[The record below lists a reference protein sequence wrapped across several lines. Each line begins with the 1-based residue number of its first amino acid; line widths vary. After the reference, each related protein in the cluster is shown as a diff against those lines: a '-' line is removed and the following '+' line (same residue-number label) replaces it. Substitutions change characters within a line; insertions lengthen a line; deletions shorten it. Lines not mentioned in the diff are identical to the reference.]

1 MKLFFSI
8 RDDIKFKR
16 FVHKDNVQTVLKL
29 FKNKLINA
37 VTPSQD
43 QAQSHYSNQL
53 LFEEADENM
62 GSLLG
67 FQHDYQLFWFF

>member
-37 VTPSQD
+37 VTPFQD
-43 QAQSHYSNQL
+43 QAQSHYLNQP
-53 LFEEADENM
+53 LFEAVGGSM
-62 GSLLG
+62 GN
-67 FQHDYQLFWFF
+67 